1 MAAHYDELADSPVEM
16 GRFWQGQ
23 FSVRGVPHRF
33 VVSGAPP
40 AFDGQRL
47 LRDTQK
53 ICEAAARLW
62 HGARGKPPQPHYLF
76 MLNATPG
83 GYGGLEH
90 RCCTTLICARRDLPR
105 LGQSDASEGMF
116 LFAFLPYKLYLYTP

>member
-1 MAAHYDELADSPVEM
+1 M
-16 GRFWQGQ
+16 
-23 FSVRGVPHRF
+23 RGVPHRF
-33 VVSGAPP
+33 MMAGTPP
-40 AFDGQRL
+40 SFDGQRL

-90 RCCTTLICARRDLPR
+90 RCCTALRDADLR
-105 LGQSDASEGMF
+105 ASSWW
-116 LFAFLPYKLYLYTP
+116 ASKLRGCSGVFR